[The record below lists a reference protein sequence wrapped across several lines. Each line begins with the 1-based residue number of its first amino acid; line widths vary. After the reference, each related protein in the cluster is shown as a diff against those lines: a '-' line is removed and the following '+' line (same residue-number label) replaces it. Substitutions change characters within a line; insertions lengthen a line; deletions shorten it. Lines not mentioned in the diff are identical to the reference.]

1 MNGGVSGLEAS
12 VVSRN
17 NVFGRIF
24 SGLGLSLVTAFIGVV
39 VGQHVPRSLLIFLA
53 IVEIGMIIGAMFL
66 QRRRQIGMTFVL
78 VFTFI
83 SGMTL
88 YPVLAH
94 YEVLLGSTTLLKAIG
109 VSAVAFIVAAA
120 IASRTS
126 FDFSFLGGFL
136 MIGLVA
142 IVIMG
147 LVSMFIGF
155 STMAGLVYSLVGIA
169 VFVGYV
175 LFDVN
180 RIAHQGIS
188 EAQVPWV
195 VLSLYL
201 DFINLLLFVLQLL
214 GILGESRR

>member
-1 MNGGVSGLEAS
+1 METYAVTRSS
-12 VVSRN
+12 
-17 NVFGRIF
+17 VFGRIF
-24 SGLGLSLVTAFIGVV
+24 LGLGISLVMAFIGVV
-39 VGQHVPRSLLIFLA
+39 TGQYVPTGLLMLLML
-53 IVEIGMIIGAMFL
+53 VEIGMIVGAMFL

-78 VFTFI
+78 AFTFI

-88 YPVLAH
+88 YPALAH
-94 YEVLLGSTTLLKAIG
+94 YEMLLGPTTLLRAIG
-109 VSAVAFIVAAA
+109 VSAVAFIVAAG

-155 STMAGLVYSLVGIA
+155 STITGLVYSLVGIA

-188 EAQVPWV
+188 EAHVPWV

-214 GILGESRR
+214 GILGQSRR